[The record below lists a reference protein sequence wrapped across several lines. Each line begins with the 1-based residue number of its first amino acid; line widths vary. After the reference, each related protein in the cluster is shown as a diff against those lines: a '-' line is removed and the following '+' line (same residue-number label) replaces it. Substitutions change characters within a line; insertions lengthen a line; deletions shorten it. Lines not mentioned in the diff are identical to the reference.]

1 MFSGGLRSHLCMAAH
16 LFLTPTMSRQMHM
29 AEQTRTPSSAIL
41 VISLIAIYLG
51 FVVWMYVTEPL
62 LLVGFAGVLAI
73 ILVREYAG
81 RILRAIAPARV
92 RNRSI
97 F

>member
-1 MFSGGLRSHLCMAAH
+1 
-16 LFLTPTMSRQMHM
+16 M
-29 AEQTRTPSSAIL
+29 AERRSSSSNALL
-41 VISLIAIYLG
+41 VVSMIAVYFG

-62 LLVGFAGVLAI
+62 LLAGFASVLAI
-73 ILVREYAG
+73 IGVREYAG
-81 RILRAIAPARV
+81 KALRAIAPARL

>member
-1 MFSGGLRSHLCMAAH
+1 MTGRS
-16 LFLTPTMSRQMHM
+16 
-29 AEQTRTPSSAIL
+29 RTSSNAIL
-41 VISLIAIYLG
+41 VVSLIAIYVG

-62 LLVGFAGVLAI
+62 LLVGFVGVLAI

-81 RILRAIAPARV
+81 RLLRAIAPARL

>member
-1 MFSGGLRSHLCMAAH
+1 MQERRS
-16 LFLTPTMSRQMHM
+16 
-29 AEQTRTPSSAIL
+29 SSSVMLAISM
-41 VISLIAIYLG
+41 VAVYLG

-62 LLVGFAGVLAI
+62 LLAGFASVLAI

-81 RILRAIAPARV
+81 KALRAIAPARL

>member
-1 MFSGGLRSHLCMAAH
+1 MTTEPKRNSHAGLILG
-16 LFLTPTMSRQMHM
+16 LF
-29 AEQTRTPSSAIL
+29 
-41 VISLIAIYLG
+41 VIYAG

-62 LLVGFAGVLAI
+62 LLLAFGAA
-73 ILVREYAG
+73 LVVIALRESGA
-81 RILRAIAPARV
+81 RLLRAIAPAKL

>member
-1 MFSGGLRSHLCMAAH
+1 MQMAQRRSYSDAGL
-16 LFLTPTMSRQMHM
+16 
-29 AEQTRTPSSAIL
+29 AIAM
-41 VISLIAIYLG
+41 IAVYLG

-62 LLVGFAGVLAI
+62 LLAGFAGVLAI

-81 RILRAIAPARV
+81 RALRAIAPARL
-92 RNRSI
+92 RNRPI

>member
-1 MFSGGLRSHLCMAAH
+1 MTFSGGLRSHLCTAAH
-16 LFLTPTMSRQMHM
+16 FFRFRDEAEMQM
-29 AEQTRTPSSAIL
+29 AQRRASSNAGLAIAM
-41 VISLIAIYLG
+41 IAVYLG

-62 LLVGFAGVLAI
+62 LLAGFAGVLAI

-81 RILRAIAPARV
+81 RVLRAIAPARL

>member
-1 MFSGGLRSHLCMAAH
+1 MKFSGGLRSHLCTAAH
-16 LFLTPTMSRQMHM
+16 FFLSDDAGDRNM
-29 AEQTRTPSSAIL
+29 AESRASSNAGLAIAM
-41 VISLIAIYLG
+41 IAVYLG

-62 LLVGFAGVLAI
+62 LLAGFAGVLAI

-81 RILRAIAPARV
+81 RALRAMAPARL